1 MTRPG
6 AALVLIASLVLAL
19 GRPAPAAGE
28 PRRRVALA
36 VIVSARSQVTSISS
50 RTLMALYLAR
60 PVDDLVALNLPVRSP
75 ERAAF
80 DARILKMSGREVG
93 LYWTDQAVRG
103 ERGAPRALPGA
114 STVGKLVAKFPTAIG
129 YLRADQVPTGV
140 RVVRLD
146 GKLPDDPDYPL
157 WIEVER

>member
-19 GRPAPAAGE
+19 GPAPAAGE